1 MKTAFSIV
9 VSYFL
14 ILGPAAAFA
23 RPYTLYRTSPNIGG
37 INGDGVR
44 IHIATFDTT
53 DGDAYNKENCEI
65 AAALFQRQPNV
76 RVRYWCE
83 LGTYRK

>member
-1 MKTAFSIV
+1 MKVGV
-9 VSYFL
+9 VAGLIFL
-14 ILGPAAAFA
+14 AVGAVAEA

-37 INGDGVR
+37 INGDGAR
-44 IHIATFDTT
+44 IHIATFDTK

-83 LGTYRK
+83 LGTYRR